1 MNQLL
6 EKRTFKQKLGGLLL
20 LFSVVGF
27 SAASLAQSQP
37 DTPSF
42 KTFQDW
48 CSNRQQ
54 LSREAR
60 RTVDVLLQQVGTSDC
75 DRANQMLSQQER
87 LDLST
92 FLISDLSPLTG
103 LTHLTSLRINNNQI
117 SDLTPL
123 QSLNNLQELD
133 LSFNRITNISPLQ
146 PLTQLTRINL
156 SYNQISDIS
165 PLQSLT
171 SLIEV
176 YLNHNKIVDISD
188 LKDLTKLRFLFIQD
202 NPLNSTQCPI
212 NPKYVCRFD
221 RE

>member
-1 MNQLL
+1 MNKLSK
-6 EKRTFKQKLGGLLL
+6 KRTIQQRISGILFILTVIGLPTL
-20 LFSVVGF
+20 
-27 SAASLAQSQP
+27 SLAQSEA
-37 DTPSF
+37 DTPTF

-54 LSREAR
+54 LSPEAR

-75 DRANQMLSQQER
+75 DRANQMLSEQER

-123 QSLNNLQELD
+123 QSLTDLKELD
-133 LSFNRITNISPLQ
+133 LSFNKITDISPLQ
-146 PLTQLTRINL
+146 PLTQLVRINL

-176 YLNHNKIVDISD
+176 YLNHNKIVDITD
-188 LKDLTKLRFLFIQD
+188 LKALTKLRFLFIQN
-202 NPLNSTQCPI
+202 NPLTSTQCPI

-221 RE
+221 R